1 MNSRQ
6 KELNLEYLSEE
17 EKVLRMIQDSYEQA
31 AKDCA
36 DKIAELS
43 MRTDMENLQ
52 SIIYQQK
59 YQEAILTQIQ
69 GTLLNLQNG
78 EYKTVDDYLTRCYQ
92 NGFIGTMYDLQGQG
106 IPMSVPIDPK
116 QMYQAIQLDSKLS
129 DGMYNRLGENIDDL
143 KTAVKLE
150 VSRGI
155 ASGKTWNETASD
167 LRRWMTSPFKTANN
181 NAQRIARTEGHRVQM
196 EAQMDAC
203 EEAKSK
209 GADVVKQ
216 WDATLDGRTRDSHAQ
231 VDGEIRELDEK
242 FSNGLRFPSD
252 PHGAAGEVI
261 NCRCALL
268 QRARW
273 ALDDDELDNLQ
284 QRANYFGLDKSEN
297 FDDYR
302 QKYLGV
308 GEKEFA
314 SASPMYLNKSDRLYA
329 NASKMIPEEGFE
341 DVVCHGNEYGFCFKD
356 ADEKESNVSVKEFC
370 EMLEENPNY
379 KGGNIRLI
387 TCNAARG
394 EAIVPR
400 YISNYFGITVM
411 APTEAIN
418 VYTDGTY
425 SITNDDE
432 CAKMK
437 VNTGEWKIFE
447 PKE

>member
-31 AKDCA
+31 AKDSA

-59 YQEAILTQIQ
+59 YQEAIMTQIQ

-78 EYKTVDDYLTRCYQ
+78 EYKTIDDYLTRCYH

-116 QMYQAIQLDSKLS
+116 HMYQAIQLDSNLS
-129 DGMYNRLGENIDDL
+129 DVMYNRLGENIDDL
-143 KTAVKLE
+143 KTAVRLE
-150 VSRGI
+150 VSRGV
-155 ASGKTWNETASD
+155 ASGKTWNETTFD

-196 EAQMDAC
+196 EAHMDAC
-203 EEAKSK
+203 NEAKSK

-216 WDATLDGRTRDSHAQ
+216 WDATLDGRTRDSHAH

-273 ALDDDELDNLQ
+273 ALDDDELEHLQ

-302 QKYLGV
+302 QKYL
-308 GEKEFA
+308 
-314 SASPMYLNKSDRLYA
+314 
-329 NASKMIPEEGFE
+329 
-341 DVVCHGNEYGFCFKD
+341 
-356 ADEKESNVSVKEFC
+356 ESMTMNQ
-370 EMLEENPNY
+370 P
-379 KGGNIRLI
+379 RLI
-387 TCNAARG
+387 T
-394 EAIVPR
+394 P
-400 YISNYFGITVM
+400 
-411 APTEAIN
+411 
-418 VYTDGTY
+418 
-425 SITNDDE
+425 
-432 CAKMK
+432 
-437 VNTGEWKIFE
+437 
-447 PKE
+447 

>member
-69 GTLLNLQNG
+69 GTLLNLRNG
-78 EYKTVDDYLTRCYQ
+78 EYKTIDDYLTRCYH

-106 IPMSVPIDPK
+106 IPMSIPIDPK
-116 QMYQAIQLDSKLS
+116 HMYQAIQLDSNLS
-129 DGMYNRLGENIDDL
+129 DVMYNKLGENIDDL
-143 KTAVKLE
+143 NTAVRLE

-155 ASGKTWNETASD
+155 ASGKTWNETAFD

-203 EEAKSK
+203 DEAKSK

-216 WDATLDGRTRDSHAQ
+216 WDATLDGRTRDSHAH

-273 ALDDDELDNLQ
+273 ALDDDELEHLQ

-297 FDDYR
+297 FNDYR
-302 QKYLGV
+302 HKYL
-308 GEKEFA
+308 
-314 SASPMYLNKSDRLYA
+314 
-329 NASKMIPEEGFE
+329 
-341 DVVCHGNEYGFCFKD
+341 
-356 ADEKESNVSVKEFC
+356 ESMTMNQ
-370 EMLEENPNY
+370 P
-379 KGGNIRLI
+379 RLI
-387 TCNAARG
+387 T
-394 EAIVPR
+394 
-400 YISNYFGITVM
+400 S
-411 APTEAIN
+411 
-418 VYTDGTY
+418 
-425 SITNDDE
+425 
-432 CAKMK
+432 
-437 VNTGEWKIFE
+437 
-447 PKE
+447 